1 MSRINGVI
9 GGVVRPVVRG
19 LTSNKGVGAFRWI
32 DGVYAQ
38 RVIDDEQ
45 PLLRLIDDETGSR
58 IYEAI
63 NHV

>member
-1 MSRINGVI
+1 MSLSL
-9 GGVVRPVVRG
+9 G
-19 LTSNKGVGAFRWI
+19 LGLALTRNKGVGVFRWI

-58 IYEAI
+58 IYEAT